1 MSPIKSVLKVRNG
14 FMSVVSYQLE
24 GDIGVIRLN
33 NPPVNALS
41 HALRSGIQDAVTQ
54 AQDDAS
60 LALVLMCEGRTFIAG
75 ADISEFGK
83 PPMLPSL
90 PELLIVLEASKKPII
105 AAIHGTALGGGLETA
120 LACHYRCALPSAQV
134 GLPEVKL
141 GLLPGAGGT
150 QRVPRLTGVKAALDL
165 MTTGAPIA
173 AAQALN
179 IGLIDKV
186 VEGDLLS
193 AALDFANEVIEQG
206 AELKRVRDLEV
217 DKTAT
222 SAEYF
227 AELFTDY
234 RKTLSK
240 RFRGQEAPHRIVECI
255 EAALNTPFDEGLKVE
270 RRLFVECMQSPQSGA
285 LQHMF
290 FAQRMS
296 SKVKDLPK
304 DTQLKDIK
312 RVGIIGGGLMGGGIA
327 MNFVNVGISVTLLE
341 ISQEALQRGKD
352 LIAKNYAMTVSKGK
366 LTVELATQRQD
377 MITGTTD
384 YHDLA
389 DMDLV
394 IEAVFENLD
403 IKKQV
408 FAKLDNV
415 CKQGAILASNTSYQD
430 VNLIAQS
437 TSRPQDVIGLH
448 FFSPANVMKLLEI
461 VRGDETSNEVVATS
475 MAIAKS
481 IKKVPALSRVCYGFI
496 GNRMLR
502 HYARE
507 AQLCLLEGSTPQ
519 DIDAVMQNFGMAM
532 GPLAVGDLAGID
544 IGYKAREGLT
554 DEQKGDVRTY
564 CIADA
569 LYEMGRLGQ
578 KTGAG
583 YYQYDPDTRQRS
595 VDPVVLE
602 VIEAQAKKMGVER
615 KVISDKTILER
626 LTFALINEGFKI
638 LEEGIAQRPS
648 DIDVVYAFGYGFPAY
663 RGGPM
668 FYADTI
674 GLEKIYHTVCEFAD
688 TYGEE
693 FWQPAALLKQLV
705 EEGKTLTQWANS

>member
-1 MSPIKSVLKVRNG
+1 
-14 FMSVVSYQLE
+14 MSVVSYQLE

-120 LACHYRCALPSAQV
+120 LACHYRCALSSAQV

-193 AALDFANEVIEQG
+193 AALDFANEVIAKG
-206 AELKRVRDLEV
+206 AELKRVSDLEV
-217 DKTAT
+217 DKTNA
-222 SAEYF
+222 SAEFF
-227 AELFTDY
+227 AEY

-270 RRLFVECMQSPQSGA
+270 RRLFVECMQSPQSAA

-290 FAQRMS
+290 FAERMS

-327 MNFVNVGISVTLLE
+327 MNFVNVGIPVTLLE
-341 ISQEALQRGKD
+341 INQEALQRGKD

-384 YHDLA
+384 YNDLA

-461 VRGDETSNEVVATS
+461 VRGDETSDEVVATS

-507 AQLCLLEGSTPQ
+507 AQLCLLEGSTPEK
-519 DIDAVMQNFGMAM
+519 IDAVMQKFGMAM

-602 VIEAQAKKMGVER
+602 VIEAQARKRGVER
-615 KVISDKTILER
+615 KVISDNTILDR

>member
-1 MSPIKSVLKVRNG
+1 
-14 FMSVVSYQLE
+14 MSVVSYQLE

-41 HALRSGIQDAVTQ
+41 YVLRTGIQDAVTQ

-60 LALVLMCEGRTFIAG
+60 LALVLICEGRTFIAG

-83 PPMLPSL
+83 PPISPSL
-90 PELLIVLEASKKPII
+90 PELLIVIEASQKPII

-120 LACHYRCALPSAQV
+120 LACHYRCALSSAQV

-150 QRVPRLTGVKAALDL
+150 QRVPRLTGVEAALDL
-165 MTTGAPIA
+165 MTTGTPIA

-193 AALDFANEVIEQG
+193 AALDFAKEVIAKG
-206 AELKRVRDLEV
+206 SALKRVSALAVNKAE
-217 DKTAT
+217 A
-222 SAEYF
+222 SAEF
-227 AELFTDY
+227 FVNY
-234 RKTLSK
+234 RKKLSK
-240 RFRGQEAPHRIVECI
+240 RFRGQEAPQRIVECV
-255 EAALNTPFDEGLKVE
+255 EAALNTSFDEGLKVE
-270 RRLFVECMQSPQSGA
+270 RRLFVECMQSSQSAA

-312 RVGIIGGGLMGGGIA
+312 RVGIVGGGLMGGGIA
-327 MNFVNVGISVTLLE
+327 MNFVNVGIPVTLLE
-341 ISQEALQRGKD
+341 ISQEAIQRGKD

-366 LTVELATQRQD
+366 LTTQLATQRQE

-384 YHDLA
+384 YNDLA

-408 FAKLDNV
+408 FSKLDKV
-415 CKQGAILASNTSYQD
+415 CKPGAILASNTSYQD

-461 VRGDETSNEVVATS
+461 VRGDETSDQVVATS

-532 GPLAVGDLAGID
+532 GPLAVGDVAGID

-595 VDPVVLE
+595 IDPVVLE
-602 VIEAQAKKMGVER
+602 VIETQAKKRGVER
-615 KVISDKTILER
+615 KAISDKTILER

-668 FYADTI
+668 FYADSI
-674 GLEKIYHTVCEFAD
+674 GLEKIYHTICEFGGA
-688 TYGEE
+688 YGEE
-693 FWQPAALLKQLV
+693 FWQPATLLKQLV
-705 EEGKTLTQWANS
+705 AEGKTLTQWANS

>member
-1 MSPIKSVLKVRNG
+1 
-14 FMSVVSYQLE
+14 
-24 GDIGVIRLN
+24 
-33 NPPVNALS
+33 LS
-41 HALRSGIQDAVTQ
+41 
-54 AQDDAS
+54 
-60 LALVLMCEGRTFIAG
+60 
-75 ADISEFGK
+75 
-83 PPMLPSL
+83 
-90 PELLIVLEASKKPII
+90 
-105 AAIHGTALGGGLETA
+105 
-120 LACHYRCALPSAQV
+120 SAQV

-150 QRVPRLTGVKAALDL
+150 QRVPRLTGVEAALDL
-165 MTTGAPIA
+165 MTTGTPIA

-179 IGLIDKV
+179 IGLIDEV

-193 AALDFANEVIEQG
+193 AALDFAKEVIAQG
-206 AELKRVRDLEV
+206 CVLKRVSALAVNKAE
-217 DKTAT
+217 A
-222 SAEYF
+222 SAEF
-227 AELFTDY
+227 FVNY
-234 RKTLSK
+234 RKKLSK
-240 RFRGQEAPHRIVECI
+240 RFRGQEAPQRIVECV
-255 EAALNTPFDEGLKVE
+255 EAALNTSFDEGLKVE
-270 RRLFVECMQSPQSGA
+270 RRLFVECMQSSQSAA

-327 MNFVNVGISVTLLE
+327 MNFVNVGIPVTLLE

-366 LTVELATQRQD
+366 LTTQLATQRQE

-384 YHDLA
+384 YNDLA

-408 FAKLDNV
+408 FSKLDKV
-415 CKQGAILASNTSYQD
+415 CKPGAILASNTSYQD

-461 VRGDETSNEVVATS
+461 VRGDETSDEAVATS

-595 VDPVVLE
+595 IDPVVLE
-602 VIEAQAKKMGVER
+602 VIEAQAKKRGVER
-615 KVISDKTILER
+615 KIISDKTILER

-668 FYADTI
+668 FYADSI
-674 GLEKIYHTVCEFAD
+674 GLEKIYHTICEFGRA
-688 TYGEE
+688 YGEE
-693 FWQPAALLKQLV
+693 FWKPATLLKQLV
-705 EEGKTLTQWANS
+705 AEGKTLTQWANS

>member
-1 MSPIKSVLKVRNG
+1 
-14 FMSVVSYQLE
+14 MSVVSYQLE

-41 HALRSGIQDAVTQ
+41 HVLRTGIQDAVTQ
-54 AQDDAS
+54 AQNDAS
-60 LALVLMCEGRTFIAG
+60 LALILICEGRTFIAG

-90 PELLIVLEASKKPII
+90 PELLVVIEASQKPII

-120 LACHYRCALPSAQV
+120 LACHYRCALSSAQV

-165 MTTGAPIA
+165 MTTGTPIA
-173 AAQALN
+173 AAQAHN

-193 AALDFANEVIEQG
+193 AALEFAKEVIAQG
-206 AELKRVRDLEV
+206 AELKQVSAIDV
-217 DKTAT
+217 DKAAA
-222 SAEYF
+222 SDEF
-227 AELFTDY
+227 FVNY

-240 RFRGQEAPHRIVECI
+240 RFRGQEAPQRIVECV
-255 EAALNTPFDEGLKVE
+255 EAALNSAFDEGLKVE
-270 RRLFVECMQSPQSGA
+270 RRLFVECMQSSQSAA
-285 LQHMF
+285 LRHMF
-290 FAQRMS
+290 FAERMS

-327 MNFVNVGISVTLLE
+327 MNFVNVGIPVTLLE
-341 ISQEALQRGKD
+341 ISQEALQRGTE

-366 LTVELATQRQD
+366 LTVELAAQRQD

-384 YHDLA
+384 YNDLA
-389 DMDLV
+389 EMDLV

-408 FAKLDNV
+408 FSKLDKV

-461 VRGDETSNEVVATS
+461 VRGDETSDEVVATS

-507 AQLCLLEGSTPQ
+507 SQLCLLEGSTPQ

-554 DEQKGDVRTY
+554 DVQKGDVRTY

-583 YYQYDPDTRQRS
+583 YYQYDPNTRQRI

-602 VIEAQAKKMGVER
+602 VIEAQAKKRGVER

-668 FYADTI
+668 FYADSI
-674 GLEKIYHTVCEFAD
+674 GLETIYRTICEFSD
-688 TYGEE
+688 TYGQE

-705 EEGKTLTQWANS
+705 EEGKTLAQWANS

>member
-1 MSPIKSVLKVRNG
+1 
-14 FMSVVSYQLE
+14 MSVVSYHLE
-24 GDIGVIRLN
+24 GDVGVIRLN

-41 HALRSGIQDAVTQ
+41 HVLRTGIQNAVTQ

-60 LALVLMCEGRTFIAG
+60 LALVLICEGRTFIAG

-83 PPMLPSL
+83 PPILPLL
-90 PELLIVLEASKKPII
+90 PELLVDIEASQKPII

-120 LACHYRCALPSAQV
+120 LACHYRCALSSAHV

-150 QRVPRLTGVKAALDL
+150 QRAPRLTGVKAALDL
-165 MTTGAPIA
+165 MTTGTPIA

-193 AALDFANEVIEQG
+193 AALEFAEEVIAQG
-206 AELKRVRDLEV
+206 AVLKRVSALEV
-217 DKTAT
+217 DKVGVSSEFFVNYKA
-222 SAEYF
+222 
-227 AELFTDY
+227 
-234 RKTLSK
+234 TLSQ
-240 RFRGQEAPHRIVECI
+240 RFRGQEAPLRIVKCV
-255 EAALNTPFDEGLKVE
+255 EAALNTSFDKGLKVE
-270 RRLFVECMQSPQSGA
+270 RRQFVECMQSSQSAA

-290 FAQRMS
+290 FAERMS
-296 SKVKDLPK
+296 SKVKNLPK
-304 DTQLKDIK
+304 DTQLKNIK

-327 MNFVNVGISVTLLE
+327 MNFVNVGIPVTLLE
-341 ISQEALQRGKD
+341 ISQEALLRGKA

-366 LTVELATQRQD
+366 LSVELAAQRQD

-384 YHDLA
+384 YNDLA

-403 IKKQV
+403 TKKQV
-408 FAKLDNV
+408 FNKLDKV
-415 CKQGAILASNTSYQD
+415 CKQGAILATNTSYQD
-430 VNLIAQS
+430 VNLIAQA

-461 VRGDETSNEVVATS
+461 VRGDDTSDKVVATS

-507 AQLCLLEGSTPQ
+507 SQLCLLEGATPQ

-583 YYQYDPDTRQRS
+583 YYRYDPNTRQRS

-602 VIEAQAKKMGVER
+602 VIEAQAKKRGVER

-668 FYADTI
+668 FYADAI
-674 GLEKIYHTVCEFAD
+674 GLEKIYETICEFGSI
-688 TYGEE
+688 YGEQ

>member
-1 MSPIKSVLKVRNG
+1 
-14 FMSVVSYQLE
+14 MSVVSYHLE
-24 GDIGVIRLN
+24 GDVGVIRLN

-41 HALRSGIQDAVTQ
+41 HVLRTGIQNAVTQ

-60 LALVLMCEGRTFIAG
+60 LALVLICEGRTFIAG

-83 PPMLPSL
+83 PPILPLL
-90 PELLIVLEASKKPII
+90 PELLVDIEASQKPII

-120 LACHYRCALPSAQV
+120 LACHYRCALSSAHV

-150 QRVPRLTGVKAALDL
+150 QRAPRLTGVKAALDL
-165 MTTGAPIA
+165 MTTGTPIA

-193 AALDFANEVIEQG
+193 AALEFAEEVIAQG
-206 AELKRVRDLEV
+206 AVLKRVSALEV
-217 DKTAT
+217 DKVGVSSEFFVNYKA
-222 SAEYF
+222 
-227 AELFTDY
+227 
-234 RKTLSK
+234 TLSQ
-240 RFRGQEAPHRIVECI
+240 RFRGQEAPLRIVKCV
-255 EAALNTPFDEGLKVE
+255 EAALNTSFDKGLKVE
-270 RRLFVECMQSPQSGA
+270 RRQFVECMQSSQSAA

-290 FAQRMS
+290 FAERMS
-296 SKVKDLPK
+296 SKVKNLPK
-304 DTQLKDIK
+304 DTQLKNIK

-327 MNFVNVGISVTLLE
+327 MNFVNVGIPVTLLE
-341 ISQEALQRGKD
+341 ISQEALLRGKA

-366 LTVELATQRQD
+366 LSVELAAQRQD

-384 YHDLA
+384 YNDLA

-408 FAKLDNV
+408 FNKLDKV
-415 CKQGAILASNTSYQD
+415 CKQGAILATNTSYQD
-430 VNLIAQS
+430 VNLIAQA

-461 VRGDETSNEVVATS
+461 VRGDDTSDKVVATS
-475 MAIAKS
+475 MSIAKS

-507 AQLCLLEGSTPQ
+507 SQLCLLEGATPQ

-583 YYQYDPDTRQRS
+583 YYRYDPNTRQRS

-602 VIEAQAKKMGVER
+602 VIEAQAKKRGVER

-668 FYADTI
+668 FYADAI
-674 GLEKIYHTVCEFAD
+674 GLEKIYETICEFGSI
-688 TYGEE
+688 YGEQ

>member
-1 MSPIKSVLKVRNG
+1 
-14 FMSVVSYQLE
+14 MSVVSYQLE

-83 PPMLPSL
+83 PPILPSL

-120 LACHYRCALPSAQV
+120 LACHYRCALSSAQV

-165 MTTGAPIA
+165 MTTGAPIT

-193 AALDFANEVIEQG
+193 AALDFANEVIAQG
-206 AELKRVRDLEV
+206 AKLKRVSDLEV
-217 DKTAT
+217 DKTTA
-222 SAEYF
+222 SAEFF
-227 AELFTDY
+227 AEY

-255 EAALNTPFDEGLKVE
+255 EAALNTSFDEGLKVE
-270 RRLFVECMQSPQSGA
+270 RRLFVECMQSSQSGA

-290 FAQRMS
+290 FAERMS

-327 MNFVNVGISVTLLE
+327 MNFVNVGIPVTLLE
-341 ISQEALQRGKD
+341 ISQESLQRGKD

-366 LTVELATQRQD
+366 LTVELATQRQN

-384 YHDLA
+384 YNDLA

-519 DIDAVMQNFGMAM
+519 NIDAVMQKFGMAM

-544 IGYKAREGLT
+544 IGFKAREGLT

-595 VDPVVLE
+595 VDPLVLE
-602 VIEAQAKKMGVER
+602 VIEAQAKKRGVER
-615 KVISDKTILER
+615 KVISDKTILDR

>member
-1 MSPIKSVLKVRNG
+1 
-14 FMSVVSYQLE
+14 MSVVSYQLE

-41 HALRSGIQDAVTQ
+41 HALRLGIQDAVTQ
-54 AQDDAS
+54 AQNDAS
-60 LALVLMCEGRTFIAG
+60 LALVLICDGRTFIAG

-83 PPMLPSL
+83 APMLPSL
-90 PELLIVLEASKKPII
+90 PGLLNIIEASTKPII

-120 LACHYRCALPSAQV
+120 LACHYRCALSSAKV

-165 MTTGAPIA
+165 ITTGMPITA
-173 AAQALN
+173 TNALT

-193 AALDFANEVIEQG
+193 AALDFAQDVIAQG
-206 AELKRVRDLEV
+206 AALKRVRDIAV
-217 DKTAT
+217 DKAGV
-222 SAEYF
+222 SADFFAEYR
-227 AELFTDY
+227 AY
-234 RKTLSK
+234 LSK
-240 RFRGQEAPHRIVECI
+240 RFRQQEAPQRIVECI
-255 EAALNTPFDEGLKVE
+255 EAALSQPFDEGLKVE
-270 RRLFVECMQSPQSGA
+270 RRLFVECMQSTQSAA
-285 LQHMF
+285 LRHLF
-290 FAQRMS
+290 FAERMS
-296 SKVKDLPK
+296 SKIKGLPK

-312 RVGIIGGGLMGGGIA
+312 RVGIIGGGTMGGGIA
-327 MNFVNVGISVTLLE
+327 MNFVNANIPVTLLE
-341 ISQEALQRGKD
+341 INDEALQRGKD
-352 LIAKNYAMTVSKGK
+352 IIAKNYAMTVKKGK
-366 LTVELATQRQD
+366 LTTEIAAQRQTL
-377 MITGTTD
+377 IAGTTD
-384 YHDLA
+384 YNDLA

-394 IEAVFENLD
+394 IEAVFENLS

-408 FAKLDNV
+408 FAKLDSV
-415 CKQGAILASNTSYQD
+415 CKPGAILASNTSYQD
-430 VNLIAQS
+430 VNLIAES

-461 VRGDETSNEVVATS
+461 VRGDKTSEQVLATS
-475 MAIAKS
+475 MAMAKT
-481 IKKVPALSRVCYGFI
+481 IKKIPALSRVCYGFI

-502 HYARE
+502 QYARE
-507 AQLCLLEGSTPQ
+507 AQLCLLEGSSPEA
-519 DIDAVMQNFGMAM
+519 IDSVMQNFGMAM

-554 DEQKGDVRTY
+554 DEEKGDVRSY

-583 YYQYDPDTRQRS
+583 YYRYDTETRQRIA
-595 VDPVVLE
+595 DPIVLE
-602 VIEAQAKKMGVER
+602 VIEAQAKQRGVER
-615 KVISDKTILER
+615 KAISDETILAR

-648 DIDVVYAFGYGFPAY
+648 DIDVVYAFGYGFPAF

-668 FYADTI
+668 FYAETI
-674 GLEKIYHTVCEFAD
+674 GLDNVYQTICQFGA

-705 EEGKTLTQWANS
+705 AEGKTLSEWSNS

>member
-1 MSPIKSVLKVRNG
+1 
-14 FMSVVSYQLE
+14 MSVVSYQLE

-41 HALRSGIQDAVTQ
+41 HVLRTGIQDAVTQ
-54 AQDDAS
+54 AQNDAS
-60 LALVLMCEGRTFIAG
+60 LALVLICEGRTFIAG

-90 PELLIVLEASKKPII
+90 PELLVVIEASQKPII

-120 LACHYRCALPSAQV
+120 LACHYRCALSSAQV

-165 MTTGAPIA
+165 MTTGTPIA
-173 AAQALN
+173 AAQAQS

-193 AALDFANEVIEQG
+193 AALEFAKEVIAQG
-206 AELKRVRDLEV
+206 AELKQVSAIDV
-217 DKTAT
+217 DKAAA
-222 SAEYF
+222 SDEF
-227 AELFTDY
+227 FVNY

-240 RFRGQEAPHRIVECI
+240 RFRGQEAPQRIVECV
-255 EAALNTPFDEGLKVE
+255 EAALNSAFDEGLKVE
-270 RRLFVECMQSPQSGA
+270 RRLFVECMQSSQSAA
-285 LQHMF
+285 LRHMF
-290 FAQRMS
+290 FAERMS

-327 MNFVNVGISVTLLE
+327 MNFVNVGIPVTLLE
-341 ISQEALQRGKD
+341 ISQEALQRGTE

-366 LTVELATQRQD
+366 LTVELAAQRQD

-384 YHDLA
+384 YNDLA
-389 DMDLV
+389 EMDLV

-408 FAKLDNV
+408 FSKLDKV

-461 VRGDETSNEVVATS
+461 VRGDETSDEVVATS

-507 AQLCLLEGSTPQ
+507 SQLCLLEGSTPQ

-554 DEQKGDVRTY
+554 DVQKGDVRTY

-583 YYQYDPDTRQRS
+583 YYQYDPNTRQRI

-602 VIEAQAKKMGVER
+602 VIEAQAKKRGVER

-668 FYADTI
+668 FYADSI
-674 GLEKIYHTVCEFAD
+674 GLETIYRTICEFSD
-688 TYGEE
+688 TYGQE

-705 EEGKTLTQWANS
+705 EEGKTLAQWANS

>member
-1 MSPIKSVLKVRNG
+1 
-14 FMSVVSYQLE
+14 MSVVSYQLE

-83 PPMLPSL
+83 PPILPSL

-120 LACHYRCALPSAQV
+120 LACHYRCALSSAQV

-165 MTTGAPIA
+165 MTTGAPIT

-193 AALDFANEVIEQG
+193 AALDFANEVIAQG
-206 AELKRVRDLEV
+206 AKLKRVSDLEV
-217 DKTAT
+217 DKTTA
-222 SAEYF
+222 SAEFF
-227 AELFTDY
+227 AEY

-255 EAALNTPFDEGLKVE
+255 EAALNTSFDEGLKVE
-270 RRLFVECMQSPQSGA
+270 RRLFVECMQSSQSGA

-290 FAQRMS
+290 FAERMS

-327 MNFVNVGISVTLLE
+327 MNFVNVGIPVTLLE

-384 YHDLA
+384 YNDLA

-595 VDPVVLE
+595 VDPLVLE
-602 VIEAQAKKMGVER
+602 VIEAQAKKRGVER
-615 KVISDKTILER
+615 KVISDKTILDR

>member
-1 MSPIKSVLKVRNG
+1 
-14 FMSVVSYQLE
+14 MSVVSYQLE

-41 HALRSGIQDAVTQ
+41 HVLRNGIQDAVTQ

-83 PPMLPSL
+83 PPISPSL
-90 PELLIVLEASKKPII
+90 PELLIVIEASQKPII

-120 LACHYRCALPSAQV
+120 LACHYRCAVSSAQV

-165 MTTGAPIA
+165 MTTGTPIA
-173 AAQALN
+173 AVKALS

-186 VEGDLLS
+186 VEGDLLN
-193 AALDFANEVIEQG
+193 AALEFAKEVIAQG
-206 AELKRVRDLEV
+206 AELRRVSALEV
-217 DKTAT
+217 NK
-222 SAEYF
+222 AEGSTEF
-227 AELFTDY
+227 FIHY

-240 RFRGQEAPHRIVECI
+240 RFRGQEAPQRIVECV

-270 RRLFVECMQSPQSGA
+270 RRLFVECMQSSQSAA

-290 FAQRMS
+290 FAERMS

-304 DTQLKDIK
+304 DTPLKEIK
-312 RVGIIGGGLMGGGIA
+312 RVGVIGGGLMGGGIA
-327 MNFVNVGISVTLLE
+327 MNFVNVGIPVTLLE

-366 LTVELATQRQD
+366 LSVELAAQRQD

-384 YHDLA
+384 YNDLA

-408 FAKLDNV
+408 FSKLDKV

-461 VRGDETSNEVVATS
+461 VRGDETSDEVVATS

-507 AQLCLLEGSTPQ
+507 AQLCLLEGSIPQ

-595 VDPVVLE
+595 VDPLVLE
-602 VIEAQAKKMGVER
+602 VIESQAKKRGVER
-615 KVISDKTILER
+615 KVISDNTILAR

-674 GLEKIYHTVCEFAD
+674 GLERIYHTICEFAD
-688 TYGEE
+688 TYGEA

-705 EEGKTLTQWANS
+705 AEGKTLTQWANS

>member
-1 MSPIKSVLKVRNG
+1 
-14 FMSVVSYQLE
+14 MSVVSYQLD

-41 HALRSGIQDAVTQ
+41 HALRTGIQDAIAQ
-54 AQDDAS
+54 AQDDTS
-60 LALVLMCEGRTFIAG
+60 LALVLICEGRTFIAG
-75 ADISEFGK
+75 ADISEFGQA
-83 PPMLPSL
+83 PMLPSL
-90 PELLIVLEASKKPII
+90 PELLNVIEASQKPII

-120 LACHYRCALPSAQV
+120 LACHYRCALSSAQV

-150 QRVPRLTGVKAALDL
+150 QRAPRVTGVKAALDL
-165 MTTGAPIA
+165 MTTGTPIA
-173 AAQALN
+173 AAQALS

-186 VEGDLLS
+186 LEDDLLS
-193 AALDFANEVIEQG
+193 GAVEFAKDVLAQGGVLRRVSELDVDIVGATAEFFAQ
-206 AELKRVRDLEV
+206 
-217 DKTAT
+217 
-222 SAEYF
+222 
-227 AELFTDY
+227 Y
-234 RKTLSK
+234 RATLSK
-240 RFRGQEAPHRIVECI
+240 RSRGQEAPQRIVDCV
-255 EAALNTPFDEGLKVE
+255 EAALNLPFAEGMKVE
-270 RRLFVECMQSPQSGA
+270 RRLFLECMQSSQSAA
-285 LQHMF
+285 LRHMF
-290 FAQRMS
+290 FAERS
-296 SKVKDLPK
+296 CAKIKDLPK
-304 DTQLKDIK
+304 ETQVKDIK
-312 RVGIIGGGLMGGGIA
+312 RVGIVGGGLMGGGIA
-327 MNFVNVGISVTLLE
+327 MNFVNVGVPVTLLE
-341 ISQEALQRGKD
+341 INQESLQRGKE

-366 LTVELATQRQD
+366 LSAEQAAQRQAL
-377 MITGTTD
+377 ITGTTE
-384 YHDLA
+384 YNELA

-408 FAKLDNV
+408 FTKLDAV

-430 VNLIAQS
+430 VNLIAQA

-461 VRGDETSNEVVATS
+461 VRGDSTSDEVLATS
-475 MAIAKS
+475 MAIAKM

-502 HYARE
+502 YYARE
-507 AQLCLLEGSTPQ
+507 AQLCLLEGASPE
-519 DIDAVMQNFGMAM
+519 DIDTVMQNFGMAM

-544 IGYKAREGLT
+544 IGYKAREGLSA
-554 DEQKGDVRTY
+554 EQKGDVRTY

-583 YYQYDPDTRQRS
+583 YYQYDAKTRQRIN
-595 VDPVVLE
+595 DPIVLE
-602 VIEAQAKKMGVER
+602 VIEAQAQKRGIVRKK
-615 KVISDKTILER
+615 ISDETILQR
-626 LTFALINEGFKI
+626 LTLALINEGFKI

-648 DIDVVYAFGYGFPAY
+648 DIDVVYVFGYGFPAH

-668 FYADTI
+668 HYADTL
-674 GLEKIYHTVCEFAD
+674 GLEKIYHTICEFSD

-705 EEGKTLTQWANS
+705 TEGRTLTQWANS

>member
-1 MSPIKSVLKVRNG
+1 
-14 FMSVVSYQLE
+14 MSVVSYQLE

-41 HALRSGIQDAVTQ
+41 HVLRTGIQDAVTQ
-54 AQDDAS
+54 AQNDAS
-60 LALVLMCEGRTFIAG
+60 LALVLICEGRTFIAG

-90 PELLIVLEASKKPII
+90 PELLVVIEASQKPII

-120 LACHYRCALPSAQV
+120 LACHYRCALSSAQV

-150 QRVPRLTGVKAALDL
+150 QRVPRLTGVNAALDL
-165 MTTGAPIA
+165 MTTGTPIA
-173 AAQALN
+173 AAQAQS

-193 AALDFANEVIEQG
+193 AALEFAKEVIAQG
-206 AELKRVRDLEV
+206 AELKQVSALDV
-217 DKTAT
+217 DKAAA
-222 SAEYF
+222 SDEF
-227 AELFTDY
+227 FVNY
-234 RKTLSK
+234 RKTLNK
-240 RFRGQEAPHRIVECI
+240 RFRGQEAPHRIVECV
-255 EAALNTPFDEGLKVE
+255 EAALNSAFDEGLKVE
-270 RRLFVECMQSPQSGA
+270 RRLFVECMQSSQSAA
-285 LQHMF
+285 LRHMF
-290 FAQRMS
+290 FAERMS

-327 MNFVNVGISVTLLE
+327 MNFVNVGIPVTLLE
-341 ISQEALQRGKD
+341 ISQEALQRGKE

-366 LTVELATQRQD
+366 LTVELAAQRQD

-384 YHDLA
+384 YNDLA
-389 DMDLV
+389 EMDLV

-408 FAKLDNV
+408 FSKLDKV

-461 VRGDETSNEVVATS
+461 VRGDETSDEVVATS

-507 AQLCLLEGSTPQ
+507 SQLCLLEGSTPQ

-554 DEQKGDVRTY
+554 DVQKGDVRTY

-583 YYQYDPDTRQRS
+583 YYQYDPNTRQRI

-602 VIEAQAKKMGVER
+602 VIEAQAKKRGVER

-668 FYADTI
+668 FYADSI
-674 GLEKIYHTVCEFAD
+674 GLETIYCTICEFSD
-688 TYGEE
+688 TYGQE

-705 EEGKTLTQWANS
+705 EEGKTLAQWANS

>member
-1 MSPIKSVLKVRNG
+1 
-14 FMSVVSYQLE
+14 MSVVSYHLE
-24 GDIGVIRLN
+24 GDVGVIRLN

-41 HALRSGIQDAVTQ
+41 HVLRTGIQNAVTQ

-60 LALVLMCEGRTFIAG
+60 LALVLICEGRTFIAG

-83 PPMLPSL
+83 PPILPLL
-90 PELLIVLEASKKPII
+90 PELLVDIEASQKPII

-120 LACHYRCALPSAQV
+120 LACHYRCALSSAHV

-150 QRVPRLTGVKAALDL
+150 QRAPRLTGVKAALDL
-165 MTTGAPIA
+165 MTTGTPIA

-193 AALDFANEVIEQG
+193 AALEFAEEVIAQG
-206 AELKRVRDLEV
+206 AVLKRVSALEV
-217 DKTAT
+217 DKVGVSSEFFVNYKA
-222 SAEYF
+222 
-227 AELFTDY
+227 
-234 RKTLSK
+234 TLSQ
-240 RFRGQEAPHRIVECI
+240 RFRGQEAPLRIVKCV
-255 EAALNTPFDEGLKVE
+255 EAALNTSFDKGLKVE
-270 RRLFVECMQSPQSGA
+270 RRQFVECMQSSQSAA

-290 FAQRMS
+290 FAERMS
-296 SKVKDLPK
+296 SKVKNLPK
-304 DTQLKDIK
+304 DTQLKNIK

-327 MNFVNVGISVTLLE
+327 MNFVNVGIPVTLLE
-341 ISQEALQRGKD
+341 ISQEALLRGKA

-366 LTVELATQRQD
+366 LSVELAAQRQD

-384 YHDLA
+384 YNDLA

-408 FAKLDNV
+408 FNKLDKV
-415 CKQGAILASNTSYQD
+415 CKQGAILATNTSYQD
-430 VNLIAQS
+430 VNLIAQA

-461 VRGDETSNEVVATS
+461 VRGDDTSDKVVATS

-507 AQLCLLEGSTPQ
+507 SQLCLLEGATPQ

-583 YYQYDPDTRQRS
+583 YYRYDPNTRQRS

-602 VIEAQAKKMGVER
+602 VIEAQAKKRGVER

-668 FYADTI
+668 FYADAI
-674 GLEKIYHTVCEFAD
+674 GLEKIYETICEFGSI
-688 TYGEE
+688 YGEQ

>member
-1 MSPIKSVLKVRNG
+1 
-14 FMSVVSYQLE
+14 MSVVSYQLE
-24 GDIGVIRLN
+24 GDVGVIRLN

-41 HALRSGIQDAVTQ
+41 HTLRTGIQEAVAK

-60 LALVLMCEGRTFIAG
+60 LALVLICEGRTFIAG

-90 PELLIVLEASKKPII
+90 PELLNIVEASQKPII

-120 LACHYRCALPSAQV
+120 LACHYRCALSTAQV

-150 QRVPRLTGVKAALDL
+150 QRVPRLAGVKAALDL
-165 MTTGAPIA
+165 ITTGTPITA
-173 AAQALN
+173 DKALS

-186 VEGDLLS
+186 VEGDLLT
-193 AALDFANEVIEQG
+193 AALDFAQDVIAQG
-206 AELKRVRDLEV
+206 AELKKVRVLDV
-217 DKTAT
+217 DKAGA
-222 SAEYF
+222 SAEFF
-227 AELFTDY
+227 AEY
-234 RKTLSK
+234 RATLSK
-240 RFRGQEAPHRIVECI
+240 RFRGQEAPQRIVECI
-255 EAALNTPFDEGLKVE
+255 EAALNTPFDEGIKVE
-270 RRLFVECMQSPQSGA
+270 RRLFVECLHSSQSAA
-285 LQHMF
+285 LRHMF
-290 FAQRMS
+290 FAERMS
-296 SKVKDLPK
+296 SKVNDLPK
-304 DTQLKDIK
+304 KTKLKDIK

-327 MNFVNVGISVTLLE
+327 MNFVNVGIPVTLLE
-341 ISQEALQRGKD
+341 INDEALQRGKA

-366 LTVELATQRQD
+366 LTSELAAQRQEL
-377 MITGTTD
+377 ITGTTD
-384 YHDLA
+384 YHDFA

-408 FAKLDNV
+408 FSQLDKV

-430 VNLIAQS
+430 VNLIAES

-461 VRGDETSNEVVATS
+461 VRGDKTSDEVIATS
-475 MAIAKS
+475 MAIAKT

-502 HYARE
+502 QYARE

-519 DIDAVMQNFGMAM
+519 NIDTVMQHFGMAM

-544 IGYKAREGLT
+544 IGYKAREGLS
-554 DEQKGDVRTY
+554 DEEKGDVRTY

-583 YYQYDPDTRQRS
+583 YYKYDPDTRQRI
-595 VDPVVLE
+595 VDPIVLE
-602 VIEAQAKKMGVER
+602 VIEVQAKKRGVER
-615 KVISDKTILER
+615 KVINDETILDR

-638 LEEGIAQRPS
+638 LEEGVAQRPS
-648 DIDVVYAFGYGFPAY
+648 DIDVVYAFGYGFPAF

-674 GLEKIYHTVCEFAD
+674 GLERIYETICVFGH
-688 TYGEE
+688 TYGQE
-693 FWQPAALLKQLV
+693 FWQPAELLKQLV
-705 EEGKTLTQWANS
+705 AEGKTLAQWANR

>member
-1 MSPIKSVLKVRNG
+1 
-14 FMSVVSYQLE
+14 MSVVSYQLE

-41 HALRSGIQDAVTQ
+41 HALRMGIQDAVTQ
-54 AQDDAS
+54 AQNDAS
-60 LALVLMCEGRTFIAG
+60 LALVLICEGRTFIAG
-75 ADISEFGK
+75 ADISEFGQA
-83 PPMLPSL
+83 PMLPSL
-90 PELLIVLEASKKPII
+90 PELLNIVEASQKPII

-120 LACHYRCALPSAQV
+120 LACHYRCALSTAQV

-150 QRVPRLTGVKAALDL
+150 QRVPRLAGIKAALDL
-165 MTTGAPIA
+165 ITSGAPITA
-173 AAQALN
+173 DKALN

-186 VEGDLLS
+186 VEGDLLT
-193 AALDFANEVIEQG
+193 AALDFAQEVIEQG
-206 AELKRVRDLEV
+206 AELKKVSDLVVNKAGASTEFF
-217 DKTAT
+217 
-222 SAEYF
+222 AEYR
-227 AELFTDY
+227 AS
-234 RKTLSK
+234 LSK
-240 RFRGQEAPHRIVECI
+240 RFRGQEAPQRIVECI
-255 EAALNTPFDEGLKVE
+255 EAALNTPFDEGMKVE
-270 RRLFVECMQSPQSGA
+270 RRLFAECMQSSQSAA
-285 LQHMF
+285 LRHIF
-290 FAQRMS
+290 FAERLS
-296 SKVKDLPK
+296 SKIKDLPK
-304 DTQLKDIK
+304 ETRLKDIK

-327 MNFVNVGISVTLLE
+327 MNFVNVGIPVTLLE
-341 ISQEALQRGKD
+341 INDEALQRGQA

-366 LTVELATQRQD
+366 LTAELAAQRQD
-377 MITGTTD
+377 MITGTTEYND
-384 YHDLA
+384 FA

-408 FAKLDNV
+408 FSQLDKV

-461 VRGDETSNEVVATS
+461 VRGDKTSDEALATS
-475 MAIAKS
+475 MAIAKT

-502 HYARE
+502 QYARE

-519 DIDAVMQNFGMAM
+519 NIDTVMQNFGMAM

-544 IGYKAREGLT
+544 IGYKAREGLS
-554 DEQKGDVRTY
+554 DQEKGDVRTY

-583 YYQYDPDTRQRS
+583 YYKYDPDTRQRI
-595 VDPVVLE
+595 VDPIVLE
-602 VIEAQAKKMGVER
+602 VIEAQAKKRGVER
-615 KVISDKTILER
+615 KVINDETILDR

-648 DIDVVYAFGYGFPAY
+648 DIDVVYAFGYGFPAF

-668 FYADTI
+668 FYADAI
-674 GLEKIYHTVCEFAD
+674 GLERIYETICEFSQ
-688 TYGEE
+688 TYGQE
-693 FWQPAALLKQLV
+693 FWQPAALLTQLV
-705 EEGKTLTQWANS
+705 AEGKTLTQWANR

>member
-1 MSPIKSVLKVRNG
+1 
-14 FMSVVSYQLE
+14 MSVVSYQLE

-41 HALRSGIQDAVTQ
+41 HVLRNGIQDAVTQ

-60 LALVLMCEGRTFIAG
+60 LALVLICEGRTFIAG

-90 PELLIVLEASKKPII
+90 PELLVVIEASKKPII

-120 LACHYRCALPSAQV
+120 LACHYRCALTSAQV

-165 MTTGAPIA
+165 MTTGIPIA

-186 VEGDLLS
+186 VKGDLLI
-193 AALDFANEVIEQG
+193 AALDFANEVIAQG
-206 AELKRVRDLEV
+206 AKLKRVSDLEV
-217 DKTAT
+217 DKTTA
-222 SAEYF
+222 SAEFF
-227 AELFTDY
+227 ADY

-240 RFRGQEAPHRIVECI
+240 RFRGQEAPHRIVECV
-255 EAALNTPFDEGLKVE
+255 EAAVNTPFDEGLKVE
-270 RRLFVECMQSPQSGA
+270 RRLFVECMQSSQSGA

-296 SKVKDLPK
+296 SKVKNLPK

-327 MNFVNVGISVTLLE
+327 MNFVNVGIPVTLLE

-384 YHDLA
+384 YNDLA

-461 VRGDETSNEVVATS
+461 VRGDETSDEVVATS

-519 DIDAVMQNFGMAM
+519 NIDAVMQKFGMAM

-554 DEQKGDVRTY
+554 DEQKGDVRAY

-602 VIEAQAKKMGVER
+602 VIEAQAKKRGVER

-668 FYADTI
+668 FYADAI
-674 GLEKIYHTVCEFAD
+674 GLAEIYKTICEFGR

-693 FWQPAALLKQLV
+693 FWQPATLLKQLV
-705 EEGKTLTQWANS
+705 AEGKTLTQWANS

>member
-1 MSPIKSVLKVRNG
+1 
-14 FMSVVSYQLE
+14 MSVVSYQLE

-83 PPMLPSL
+83 PPILPSL

-120 LACHYRCALPSAQV
+120 LACHYRCALSSAQV

-165 MTTGAPIA
+165 MTTGAPIT

-193 AALDFANEVIEQG
+193 AALDFANEVIAQG
-206 AELKRVRDLEV
+206 AKLKRVSDLEV
-217 DKTAT
+217 DKTTA
-222 SAEYF
+222 SAEFF
-227 AELFTDY
+227 AEY

-255 EAALNTPFDEGLKVE
+255 EAALNTSFDEGLKVE
-270 RRLFVECMQSPQSGA
+270 RRLFVECMQSSQSGA

-290 FAQRMS
+290 FAERMS

-327 MNFVNVGISVTLLE
+327 MNFVNVGIPVTLLE

-384 YHDLA
+384 YNDLA

-519 DIDAVMQNFGMAM
+519 NIDAVMQKFGMAM

-544 IGYKAREGLT
+544 IGFKAREGLT

-595 VDPVVLE
+595 VDPLVLE
-602 VIEAQAKKMGVER
+602 VIEAQAKKRGVER
-615 KVISDKTILER
+615 KVISDKTILDR

>member
-1 MSPIKSVLKVRNG
+1 
-14 FMSVVSYQLE
+14 MSVVSYQLE
-24 GDIGVIRLN
+24 GDVGIIRLN

-41 HALRSGIQDAVTQ
+41 HTLRTGIQEAVAK

-60 LALVLMCEGRTFIAG
+60 LALVLICQGRTFIAG

-90 PELLIVLEASKKPII
+90 PELLNIVEASQKPII

-120 LACHYRCALPSAQV
+120 LACHYRCALSTAQV

-150 QRVPRLTGVKAALDL
+150 QRVPRLAGVKAALDL
-165 MTTGAPIA
+165 ITTGTPITA
-173 AAQALN
+173 DKARS

-186 VEGDLLS
+186 VEGDLLT
-193 AALDFANEVIEQG
+193 AALDFAQDVIAQG
-206 AELKRVRDLEV
+206 AELKKVRVLDV
-217 DKTAT
+217 DKAGA
-222 SAEYF
+222 SAEFF
-227 AELFTDY
+227 AEY
-234 RKTLSK
+234 RATLSK
-240 RFRGQEAPHRIVECI
+240 RFRGQEAPQRIVECI
-255 EAALNTPFDEGLKVE
+255 EAALNTPFDEGIKVE
-270 RRLFVECMQSPQSGA
+270 RRLFVECLHSSQSAA
-285 LQHMF
+285 LRHMF
-290 FAQRMS
+290 FAERMS
-296 SKVKDLPK
+296 SKVNDLPK
-304 DTQLKDIK
+304 KTKLKDIK

-327 MNFVNVGISVTLLE
+327 MNFVNVGIPVTLLE
-341 ISQEALQRGKD
+341 INDEALQRGKA

-366 LTVELATQRQD
+366 LTSELAAQRQEL
-377 MITGTTD
+377 ITGTTD
-384 YHDLA
+384 YNDFA

-408 FAKLDNV
+408 FSQLDKV

-430 VNLIAQS
+430 VNLIAES

-461 VRGDETSNEVVATS
+461 VRGDKTSDEVIATS
-475 MAIAKS
+475 MAIAKT

-502 HYARE
+502 QYARE

-519 DIDAVMQNFGMAM
+519 NIDTVMQHFGMAM

-544 IGYKAREGLT
+544 IGYKAREGLS
-554 DEQKGDVRTY
+554 DEEKGDVRTY

-583 YYQYDPDTRQRS
+583 YYKYDPDTRQRI
-595 VDPVVLE
+595 VDPIVLE
-602 VIEAQAKKMGVER
+602 VIEVQAKKRGVER
-615 KVISDKTILER
+615 KVINDETILDR

-638 LEEGIAQRPS
+638 LEEGVAQRPS
-648 DIDVVYAFGYGFPAY
+648 DIDVVYAFGYGFPAF

-674 GLEKIYHTVCEFAD
+674 GLERIYETICVFGH
-688 TYGEE
+688 TYGQE
-693 FWQPAALLKQLV
+693 FWQPAELLKQLV
-705 EEGKTLTQWANS
+705 AEGKTLAQWANR

>member
-1 MSPIKSVLKVRNG
+1 
-14 FMSVVSYQLE
+14 MSVVSYQLE

-270 RRLFVECMQSPQSGA
+270 RRLFVECMQSPQSWA

-296 SKVKDLPK
+296 SKVKGLPK

-327 MNFVNVGISVTLLE
+327 INFVNVGISVTLLE

>member
-1 MSPIKSVLKVRNG
+1 
-14 FMSVVSYQLE
+14 MSVVSYQLE
-24 GDIGVIRLN
+24 GDVGVIRLN

-41 HALRSGIQDAVTQ
+41 HTLRTGIQEAVAK

-60 LALVLMCEGRTFIAG
+60 LALVLICEGRTFIAG

-90 PELLIVLEASKKPII
+90 SELLNIVEASQKPII

-120 LACHYRCALPSAQV
+120 LACHYRCALSTAQV

-150 QRVPRLTGVKAALDL
+150 QRVPRLAGVKAALDL
-165 MTTGAPIA
+165 ITTGTPITA
-173 AAQALN
+173 DKALS

-186 VEGDLLS
+186 VEGDLLT
-193 AALDFANEVIEQG
+193 AALDFAQDVIAQG
-206 AELKRVRDLEV
+206 AELKKVRVLDV
-217 DKTAT
+217 DKAGA
-222 SAEYF
+222 SAEFF
-227 AELFTDY
+227 AEY
-234 RKTLSK
+234 RATLSK
-240 RFRGQEAPHRIVECI
+240 RFRGQEAPQRIVECI
-255 EAALNTPFDEGLKVE
+255 EAALNTPFDEGIKVE
-270 RRLFVECMQSPQSGA
+270 RRLFVECLHSSQSAA
-285 LQHMF
+285 LRHMF
-290 FAQRMS
+290 FAERMS
-296 SKVKDLPK
+296 SKVNDLPK
-304 DTQLKDIK
+304 KTKLKDIK

-327 MNFVNVGISVTLLE
+327 MNFVNVGIPVTLLE
-341 ISQEALQRGKD
+341 INDEALQRGKA

-366 LTVELATQRQD
+366 LTSELAAQRQEL
-377 MITGTTD
+377 ITGTTD
-384 YHDLA
+384 YHDFA

-408 FAKLDNV
+408 FSQLDKV

-430 VNLIAQS
+430 VNLIAES

-461 VRGDETSNEVVATS
+461 VRGDKTSDEVIATS
-475 MAIAKS
+475 MAIAKT

-502 HYARE
+502 QYARE

-519 DIDAVMQNFGMAM
+519 NIDTVMQHFGMAM

-544 IGYKAREGLT
+544 IGYKAREGLS
-554 DEQKGDVRTY
+554 DEEKGDVRTY

-583 YYQYDPDTRQRS
+583 YYKYDPDTRQRI
-595 VDPVVLE
+595 VDPIVLE
-602 VIEAQAKKMGVER
+602 VIEAQAKKRGVER
-615 KVISDKTILER
+615 KVIKDETILDR

-638 LEEGIAQRPS
+638 LEEGVAQRPS
-648 DIDVVYAFGYGFPAY
+648 DIDVVYAFGYGFPAF

-674 GLEKIYHTVCEFAD
+674 GLERIYETICVFGH
-688 TYGEE
+688 TYGQE
-693 FWQPAALLKQLV
+693 FWQPAELLKQLV
-705 EEGKTLTQWANS
+705 AQGKTLAQWANR